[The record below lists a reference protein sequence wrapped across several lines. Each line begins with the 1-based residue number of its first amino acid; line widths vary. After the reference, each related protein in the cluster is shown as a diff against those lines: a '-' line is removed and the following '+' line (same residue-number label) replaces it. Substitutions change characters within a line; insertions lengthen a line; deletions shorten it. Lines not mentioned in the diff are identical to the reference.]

1 MNSLVYLVDMLN
13 QVFFLEHDV
22 YRATFQFEEIV

>member
-13 QVFFLEHDV
+13 QVFFLEYDV
-22 YRATFQFEEIV
+22 YRAIFQFEEIV